1 MGLPVLPAT
10 EKPKS
15 FRVVIV
21 GSSVAGLTLGH
32 CLHNAGI
39 DFIILEKHNDIEK
52 EVGATIG
59 IGANGAMVLDQLGVQ
74 EGVEEN
80 SCRREEIEFRW
91 GLKAKRLAG
100 IDDLLRLVIKR

>member
-1 MGLPVLPAT
+1 MGLLPVM
-10 EKPKS
+10 EKPKG

-39 DFIILEKHNDIEK
+39 EFVILEKQQDIEK

-59 IGANGAMVLDQLGVQ
+59 IGANGALILDQLGLQ
-74 EGVEEN
+74 ESVEEN
-80 SCRREEIEFRW
+80 SSRREEIEFRI
-91 GLKAKRLAG
+91 GLNAKLLG
-100 IDDLLRLVIKR
+100 HMDDHLRLVQKR